1 MPELPEIETIKRY
14 LEKDLIRRKI
24 KDVRILNK
32 KVLSGI
38 KRKF

>member
-1 MPELPEIETIKRY
+1 MPELPEVETIKRY

-32 KVLSGI
+32 
-38 KRKF
+38 